1 MQIHVLLICRL
12 IPDEQLQMVLWRLA
26 EKLPRERLQT
36 WHNISIFTNENRSK
50 VEVADEID
58 SDSILN
64 DLDLI

>member
-12 IPDEQLQMVLWRLA
+12 IPDEQLQMVLWLLA

-36 WHNISIFTNENRSK
+36 WYNISIFTNQNRSK

-64 DLDLI
+64 ALDLE